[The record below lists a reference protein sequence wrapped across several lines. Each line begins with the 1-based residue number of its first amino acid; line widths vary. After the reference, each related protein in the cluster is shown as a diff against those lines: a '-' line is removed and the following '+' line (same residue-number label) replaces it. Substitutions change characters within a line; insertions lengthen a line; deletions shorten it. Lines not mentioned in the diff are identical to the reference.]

1 MIRLPRLNPTFL
13 ALSLLL
19 FATLLPAAED
29 RTAAAKLAA
38 QQAAETWLSG
48 VDRGAYG
55 ESWDAAA
62 SLFQK
67 GGARETWVST
77 LEQGRRPLGAVH
89 SRALKSAEYATS
101 LPGAPTGEY
110 VALQFRTV
118 FEKPGPMIEKLVTTF
133 ENGRWKM
140 LGYRVIPEG
149 DEARGEAAKK
159 AAQPAAESWLAG
171 IDRGAY
177 AESWDAASSV
187 LQKALPRDAWVRTM
201 EQVRRPL
208 GKVKSR
214 TLRGAQYSTSLP
226 GAPAGEYVVLQFDS
240 TFETRGPSV
249 ETVTMMAEGGAWRSA
264 GYFIK

>member
-1 MIRLPRLNPTFL
+1 MKPKTALASL
-13 ALSLLL
+13 ALLLA
-19 FATLLPAAED
+19 ATLLSAAED
-29 RTAAAKLAA
+29 RTAAARLAA
-38 QQAAETWLSG
+38 QQAAETWLAG

-67 GGARETWVST
+67 GGARETWTST

-118 FEKPGPMIEKLVTTF
+118 FEKPGPMVEKLVTTF
-133 ENGRWKM
+133 ENGRWKVM
-140 LGYRVIPEG
+140 GYRVIPEG

-159 AAQPAAESWLAG
+159 AAQPAAEAWLAG
-171 IDRGAY
+171 IDRGTY

-187 LQKALPRDAWVRTM
+187 LQKALTKDAWIQTM
-201 EQVRRPL
+201 AQVRRPL

-214 TLRGAQYSTSLP
+214 TLRGAQYSTALP
-226 GAPAGEYVVLQFDS
+226 GAPAGEYVVFQFDT

-249 ETVTMMAEGGAWRSA
+249 ETVTLMAEGGAWRSA
-264 GYFIK
+264 GYFIR